1 MKKAFIQLHIAVL
14 LAGLT
19 GVLGRLISLNEGLL
33 VWYRLLLTAPSL
45 WLLAF
50 FRKPGTRKPDG
61 RARQRRG
68 SRTAPRR
75 QSGAAV
81 RRERD
86 PAGSAADG
94 PAGGTVRIDRRDLW
108 RIFGIG
114 GIAALHWVTFYGS
127 IKYSNV
133 SVGLVCF
140 SAVGFFTAV
149 LEPLI
154 MRHRVDVVE
163 LLLGLLVIV
172 GIFFIFQVDPHF
184 KTGIVIGL
192 VSALLGSLF
201 PVLNKRILK
210 RVSSENVTLYE
221 LSGGFLVLT
230 LLMPLY
236 LWLFPT
242 SSLLPGWR
250 DWIWLLVLAWACTV
264 LAFNLSMSA
273 LVHISAFTVN
283 LSYNL
288 EPVYGIL
295 LAFLLFREDK
305 YLNNGFYIGFSLIL
319 LSIILQTVRLKRRQ
333 LKLS

>member
-1 MKKAFIQLHIAVL
+1 MRKAFIQLHIAVL

-33 VWYRLLLTAPSL
+33 VWYRLLITAVSL
-45 WLLAF
+45 WLLAWL
-50 FRKPGTRKPDG
+50 
-61 RARQRRG
+61 
-68 SRTAPRR
+68 RR
-75 QSGAAV
+75 QSV
-81 RRERD
+81 K
-86 PAGSAADG
+86 
-94 PAGGTVRIDRRDLW
+94 VDRRDIW
-108 RIFGIG
+108 RIFGVG

-140 SAVGFFTAV
+140 SAVGFFTAL

-154 MRHRVDVVE
+154 MRHRIDLVE
-163 LLLGLLVIV
+163 LLLGFLVIV

-184 KTGIVIGL
+184 KTGILIGL
-192 VSALLGSLF
+192 LSALLGSLF

-236 LWLFPT
+236 LWLFPAP
-242 SSLLPGWR
+242 SLIPGWQ
-250 DWIWLLVLAWACTV
+250 DWVWLLVLSWACTV

-273 LVHISAFTVN
+273 LQHISAFTVN

-295 LAFLLFREDK
+295 LAFVLFREDK
-305 YLNNGFYIGFSLIL
+305 YLNKGFYFGFFLIL
-319 LSIILQTVRLKRRQ
+319 LSIILQTVRLYRRRQ
-333 LKLS
+333 LKLI

>member
-19 GVLGRLISLNEGLL
+19 GILGKLISLNEGLL

-45 WLLAF
+45 WLLALL
-50 FRKPGTRKPDG
+50 
-61 RARQRRG
+61 RG
-68 SRTAPRR
+68 
-75 QSGAAV
+75 Q
-81 RRERD
+81 D
-86 PAGSAADG
+86 I
-94 PAGGTVRIDRRDLW
+94 RIDRKDLW

-114 GIAALHWVTFYGS
+114 GIAALHWVAFYGS

-133 SVGLVCF
+133 SVSLLCF
-140 SAVGFFTAV
+140 SAIGFFTAL

-154 MRHRVDVVE
+154 MRHKVDVVE
-163 LLLGLLVIV
+163 LLLGLLVIA
-172 GIFFIFQVDPHF
+172 GICLIFQVNPHF

-201 PVLNKRILK
+201 PVLNKRILR

-230 LLMPLY
+230 LLMPVY
-236 LWLFPT
+236 LWLFPAP
-242 SSLLPGWR
+242 SLLPTLS
-250 DWIWLLVLAWACTV
+250 DWGWLLVLSWACTV

-273 LVHISAFTVN
+273 LQKISAFTVN

-305 YLNNGFYIGFSLIL
+305 YLNGGFYIGFFLIL
-319 LSIILQTVRLKRRQ
+319 LSIVLQTLRLWRKQ
-333 LKLS
+333 STPV

>member
-19 GVLGRLISLNEGLL
+19 GVLGKLILLNEGLL

-45 WLLAF
+45 WLLALL
-50 FRKPGTRKPDG
+50 
-61 RARQRRG
+61 
-68 SRTAPRR
+68 RR
-75 QSGAAV
+75 QA
-81 RRERD
+81 
-86 PAGSAADG
+86 
-94 PAGGTVRIDRRDLW
+94 VRIDKRDVW

-114 GIAALHWVTFYGS
+114 GIAALHWVAFYGS

-133 SVGLVCF
+133 SVGLLCF
-140 SAVGFFTAV
+140 SAIGFFTA
-149 LEPLI
+149 LIEPLI
-154 MRHRVDVVE
+154 LRHRMDVVE

-201 PVLNKRILK
+201 PVLNKRILL
-210 RVSSENVTLYE
+210 RVSPENVTLYE

-236 LWLFPT
+236 LRFFPAP
-242 SSLLPGWR
+242 SLLPGWQ
-250 DWIWLLVLAWACTV
+250 DLGWLLVLAWACTV

-273 LVHISAFTVN
+273 LQKISAFTVN

-295 LAFLLFREDK
+295 LAFVLFREDK
-305 YLNNGFYIGFSLIL
+305 YLNRGFYIGFFLIL
-319 LSIILQTVRLKRRQ
+319 LSIVLQTVRLRRQ
-333 LKLS
+333 TKLKPA

>member
-45 WLLAF
+45 WVLAF
-50 FRKPGTRKPDG
+50 LRKPGTR
-61 RARQRRG
+61 RRQRG
-68 SRTAPRR
+68 M
-75 QSGAAV
+75 
-81 RRERD
+81 
-86 PAGSAADG
+86 DG
-94 PAGGTVRIDRRDLW
+94 PARGTVRIDRRDMW

-114 GIAALHWVTFYGS
+114 GIAALHWVAFYGS

-133 SVGLVCF
+133 SVGLLCF
-140 SAVGFFTAV
+140 SAIGFFTA
-149 LEPLI
+149 LIEPLVL
-154 MRHRVDVVE
+154 RHRVDVVE

-172 GIFFIFQVDPHF
+172 GIFFIFQVDAHF
-184 KTGIVIGL
+184 KTGILIGL
-192 VSALLGSLF
+192 LSALLGSLF

-210 RVSSENVTLYE
+210 RVSPENVTLYE
-221 LSGGFLVLT
+221 LTGGFLVLS
-230 LLMPLY
+230 LLMPFYLY
-236 LWLFPT
+236 LFPA
-242 SSLLPGWR
+242 SSLIPGWQ

-273 LVHISAFTVN
+273 LQHISAFTVN

-295 LAFLLFREDK
+295 LAFVLFREDK
-305 YLNNGFYIGFSLIL
+305 YLNKGFYIGFCLIL
-319 LSIILQTVRLKRRQ
+319 LSIILQTVRLRRKQ
-333 LKLS
+333 AARSLARS